1 VFIVTHRHA
10 NVHNLRLL
18 GLVALHREDQADQPI
33 AKAAQTC
40 GFTVLFD
47 VAQVRSYLLV
57 KIFTGGVV
65 EIHILQHLE

>member
-1 VFIVTHRHA
+1 MLIVTHRHA
-10 NVHNLRLL
+10 NVYNLGLL
-18 GLVALHREDQADQPI
+18 SLVALHREDQADQPI

-65 EIHILQHLE
+65 ECHILQHLE